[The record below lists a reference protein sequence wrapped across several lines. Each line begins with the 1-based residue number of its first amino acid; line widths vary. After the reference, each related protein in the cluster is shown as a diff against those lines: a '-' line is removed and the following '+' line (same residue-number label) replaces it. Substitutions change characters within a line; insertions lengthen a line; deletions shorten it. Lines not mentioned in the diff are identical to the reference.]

1 MGRGFT
7 VTSAPPLTLAGWL
20 RHDVIRRLLQPL
32 DAEAVLEIGAG
43 EGALAVR
50 LARAYDYVG
59 VEPDPVARDK
69 AKSRLARLGRGQVLS
84 SLEDLGDARRFDV
97 VCAFEV
103 LEHIADEHA
112 ALSSWQQ
119 RLRPEGRLLL
129 SVPAG
134 ESRYGAADR
143 LVGHYRRY
151 EPQRVQQVLAD
162 GGFSVERIEYVGMP
176 LGYVLEALRH
186 LLASRMHDADAS
198 PEARSGASGRWLQ
211 PPEGL
216 AWATRLFT
224 APFRKLEHVLPSSL
238 GGTNLLVLARV
249 AK

>member
-1 MGRGFT
+1 MGRCFT

-20 RHDVIRRLLQPL
+20 RHDVIRRFLQPL
-32 DAEAVLEIGAG
+32 DVEAVLEIGAG

-59 VEPDPVARDK
+59 IEPDPVALDK
-69 AKSRLARLGRGQVLS
+69 AKSRLAHLGRGQMLS
-84 SLEDLGDARRFDV
+84 SLEELGDARRFDV

-103 LEHIADEHA
+103 LEHIADEQA

-119 RLRPEGRLLL
+119 RLRPAGRLLL

-151 EPQRVQQVLAD
+151 EPQRMQQVLSD
-162 GGFSVERIEYVGMP
+162 GGFRVERIEYTGMP

-186 LLASRMHDADAS
+186 LLAGRMRDTGAS

-216 AWATRLFT
+216 GWATRFLT
-224 APFRKLEHVLPSSL
+224 APFRKLERVLPPSL
-238 GGTNLLVLARV
+238 GGTSLIVLARV
-249 AK
+249 AN